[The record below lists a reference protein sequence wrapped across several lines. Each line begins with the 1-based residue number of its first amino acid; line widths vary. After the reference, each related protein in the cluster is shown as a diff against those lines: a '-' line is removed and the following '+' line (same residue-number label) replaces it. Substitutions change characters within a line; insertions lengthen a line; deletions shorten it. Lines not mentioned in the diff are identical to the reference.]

1 MKLLGGA
8 LVALLAFG
16 AVAYAADDPY
26 AVYYKNTLVITSA
39 KNVVTKIFAN
49 KDGTWTSTSS
59 DGTSGHGQWAGLGNY
74 TCVSDAAM
82 PNQPPG
88 CNPYVAHKVGDTWTA
103 PGMNGT
109 TDKLALVAGR

>member
-8 LVALLAFG
+8 LVALFVFG
-16 AVAYAADDPY
+16 TAAYASDDPY

-74 TCVSDAAM
+74 TCVSDAAVTK
-82 PNQPPG
+82 QPPS

-109 TDKLALVAGR
+109 TDKLSLVAGR

>member
-1 MKLLGGA
+1 MKRFGGA
-8 LVALLAFG
+8 VIALLAFG
-16 AVAYAADDPY
+16 AAAYAADDPY

-82 PNQPPG
+82 PKQAPS
-88 CNPYVAHKVGDTWTA
+88 CNAFVAHKVGDTWTE
-103 PGMNGT
+103 PGMGGT